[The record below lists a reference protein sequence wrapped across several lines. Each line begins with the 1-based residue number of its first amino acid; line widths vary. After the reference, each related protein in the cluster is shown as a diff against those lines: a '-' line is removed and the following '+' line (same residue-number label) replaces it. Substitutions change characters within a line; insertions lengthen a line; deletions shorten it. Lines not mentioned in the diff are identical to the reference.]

1 MTTTA
6 PLPADEAERLKVL
19 AACAI
24 LDSPPEQS
32 YDDLTQLAAY
42 VCGTPMALVSLID
55 ANRQWFKS
63 RIGVRPSQTG
73 REISFCA
80 YTILRPEP
88 LIVAD
93 TLRDPRF
100 LGSSLVIGEPFIRF
114 YAGVPLRTREGYALG
129 TLCVLDQKPRQLE
142 PEQLDQLK
150 ALARLAAFLL
160 ELRRAVPRLHDT
172 LANLY
177 ERP

>member
-114 YAGVPLRTREGYALG
+114 YAGVPLRTREGYARHAVRARPETAAARAGAARPAQGPG
-129 TLCVLDQKPRQLE
+129 TAGGVPFG
-142 PEQLDQLK
+142 
-150 ALARLAAFLL
+150 AATSG
-160 ELRRAVPRLHDT
+160 A
-172 LANLY
+172 AAS
-177 ERP
+177 